1 MVKMKKTIILIA
13 FAVAFCTAKAQDIR
27 ERVSLYGRVGMS
39 FAGGGRMMESL
50 NPARGAH
57 TAAAFALGANYEV
70 ERWAR
75 LSLGYTYSKYEREK
89 RFSELQENGDC
100 YTDHRMQYHLFDL
113 TAEFNAL
120 ELWKSCPLK
129 RLSVWFGTGLGL
141 VHAYGFTYNINMGFL
156 ETVDPS
162 TSTGDNYELEAWLT
176 AKNTDLR
183 YTSPTIPL
191 TMSINYRIHPQWSI
205 SLDGSLRFLLDKKEL
220 SPTTLSDIGIS
231 ARYHFQ

>member
-1 MVKMKKTIILIA
+1 MIIIA
-13 FAVAFCTAKAQDIR
+13 FAVAFCSAKAQDIR
-27 ERVSLYGRVGMS
+27 ERISFYGRVGMS

-75 LSLGYTYSKYEREK
+75 ISLGYTYSKYEREK
-89 RFSELQENGDC
+89 RFSELQPNGDC
-100 YTDHRMQYHLFDL
+100 YTDHHMQHHSFDL
-113 TAEFNAL
+113 TAGFNAL

-156 ETVDPS
+156 ETVDPY

-176 AKNTDLR
+176 AHNTDLR

>member
-1 MVKMKKTIILIA
+1 MVTMKKTMIIIA
-13 FAVAFCTAKAQDIR
+13 FAVAFCSAKAQDIG
-27 ERVSLYGRVGMS
+27 ERISFYGRVGMS

-75 LSLGYTYSKYEREK
+75 ISLGYTYSKYEREK

-113 TAEFNAL
+113 TAGFNAL

-156 ETVDPS
+156 ETVDPN